1 MMKQKK
7 STYNFAYKVGISVF
21 VILVGIVS
29 LLVISVTKL
38 CNSPIKSNTIT
49 QDTIVG
55 LTDTVYLP
63 NPNAVKVYVHDTVYR
78 TATCTKKHC
87 DVVKTTKDSSKSK

>member
-38 CNSPIKSNTIT
+38 CDSPIKSNTIT

-63 NPNAVKVYVHDTVYR
+63 NPNAVKVYVHDTVYK
-78 TATCTKKHC
+78 TTTCTKKHC